1 MSELTPGQEVTV
13 EGLAYPGVVRW
24 TAVGEGQAADEY
36 VHGLGTNN
44 ELVLTLTVPADLVRP
59 VTPPIP
65 PERPLD
71 SVVLD
76 ANGWSWQ
83 RRGTG
88 WVRIG
93 GSLGIRLGWA
103 QLTKHGPLTPLMPKP
118 EVPEAALRWAKIECL
133 TLAQG
138 SDPAQRLAAARFI
151 LDLAGDSDE

>member
-59 VTPPIP
+59 VAPPIP
-65 PERPLD
+65 PEPPLD

-76 ANGWSWQ
+76 ANGWAWQ
-83 RRGTG
+83 RTDDG
-88 WVRIG
+88 WQHAGSIG
-93 GSLGIRLGWA
+93 HTKWA
-103 QLTKHGPLTPLMPKP
+103 ELTDSGPLTPLVPKV
-118 EVPEAALRWAKIECL
+118 EVPEAVLRWARIKALVPTSYQLPSER
-133 TLAQG
+133 THV
-138 SDPAQRLAAARFI
+138 RFI
-151 LDLAGDSDE
+151 LDLAGDSDD